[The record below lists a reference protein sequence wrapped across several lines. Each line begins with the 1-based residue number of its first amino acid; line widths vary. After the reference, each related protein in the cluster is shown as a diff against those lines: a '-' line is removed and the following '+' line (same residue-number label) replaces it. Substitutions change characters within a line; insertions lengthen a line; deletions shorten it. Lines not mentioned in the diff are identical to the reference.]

1 MEEGRRGRAGGGRS
15 SERCSKGA
23 RRRGGGGRRDPGNVG
38 AGEVRERKRRF
49 RIAIPPRHW
58 LRFRANVKREPPVH
72 SRAARGTQGVGAG
85 REGGEDFRDGRC
97 RSAVLPSPRP
107 LIDNIR
113 SCMILLRVSQWP
125 SGQARST
132 SIYVP
137 GAPNYRRP
145 ESAVDNE

>member
-1 MEEGRRGRAGGGRS
+1 MSRAGRRAGSEGDSGIMSGQARA
-15 SERCSKGA
+15 RCEKGSVVSA
-23 RRRGGGGRRDPGNVG
+23 S
-38 AGEVRERKRRF
+38 RF
-49 RIAIPPRHW
+49 RSVIGSDSVLTLNA
-58 LRFRANVKREPPVH
+58 REPPRIH
-72 SRAARGTQGVGAG
+72 SRAERGETGGGQRAG
-85 REGGEDFRDGRC
+85 KDFRDGRC
-97 RSAVLPSPRP
+97 RSTAVLPTSLPSPRP

-113 SCMILLRVSQWP
+113 SCMILVRVSQWP